1 MRLREPT
8 QELCYVD
15 QRNMKN
21 VTVTL
26 EEDLARWAR
35 VKAAGEM
42 KSLSRF
48 IAILLEQK
56 RRAEQPETGEKTP
69 VQRFLEAIPEQ
80 NLGGRRFDRESL
92 YDRKVLR

>member
-1 MRLREPT
+1 MR
-8 QELCYVD
+8 
-15 QRNMKN
+15 N

-26 EEDLARWAR
+26 DENLARWAR

-48 IAILLEQK
+48 IATLLDQL
-56 RRAEQPETGEKTP
+56 RLAEQPESDEKTP
-69 VQRFLEAIPEQ
+69 VQRFLDAMPAQDLKI
-80 NLGGRRFDRESL
+80 NRFDRESL